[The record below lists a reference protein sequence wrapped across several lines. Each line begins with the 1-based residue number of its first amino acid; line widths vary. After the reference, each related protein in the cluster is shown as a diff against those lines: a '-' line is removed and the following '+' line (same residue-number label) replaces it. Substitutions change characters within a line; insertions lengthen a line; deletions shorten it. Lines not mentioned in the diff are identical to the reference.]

1 MTRSK
6 KGKLEQQFTKQLI
19 AIISMTSN
27 DVIEKTIW
35 LNFNVEN
42 GDLCLLLF
50 ELGFFSFCFPQ

>member
-6 KGKLEQQFTKQLI
+6 KGKLEQQFTQQLI
-19 AIISMTSN
+19 AINSMTSN

-42 GDLCLLLF
+42 GDLCLLLL